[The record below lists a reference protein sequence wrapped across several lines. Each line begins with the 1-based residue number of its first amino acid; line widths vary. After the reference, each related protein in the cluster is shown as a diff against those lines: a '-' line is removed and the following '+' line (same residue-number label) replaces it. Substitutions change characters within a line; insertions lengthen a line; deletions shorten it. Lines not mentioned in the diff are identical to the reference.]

1 MSLPLHQISADHR
14 ALLSAAARAA
24 DIDDPV
30 AVLLDDLQ
38 HAVLDNA
45 IRGPFVPVE
54 GVFVREW
61 DRTYPKHW
69 AGTRFGLRLYTLD
82 GIRLARCVTPYSD
95 DLHDFVH
102 NFFVVARRDYIPL
115 YRKAV
120 RLQRRSAPISPPPI
134 LPDAIFDTLRRNTLD
149 YLNRDNLTRIR
160 QLGGRPRR
168 GLLLSGP
175 PGNGKTS
182 ACRWLWEECHRL
194 RYEYRIVSPDAYQA
208 ARQSCNSV
216 EAVKQL
222 FMVNKRG
229 IVFFDDMDIALRDRA
244 LSPDRDDQNVF
255 LGAMDGIEAK
265 EGVVYVFTTNC
276 PVDLIDPAFKRP
288 GRIDLVLQF
297 DPPDAE
303 LRRRLFDRWH
313 PEILAGIDLDRAVAD
328 TAGRSYAEIEELKN
342 LLIIIHLD
350 SGRWDWQ
357 AALRQWEINR
367 HDLSMERMRAIGFHC
382 NGAMAHN

>member
-1 MSLPLHQISADHR
+1 MSLPLHQLSADHR
-14 ALLSAAARAA
+14 ALVAAAAKAA
-24 DIDDPV
+24 RIDDPV
-30 AVLLDDLQ
+30 VVQLDEFQ
-38 HAVLDNA
+38 HALLEHAV
-45 IRGPFVPVE
+45 RGPFVPID
-54 GVFVREW
+54 GMFVRDW
-61 DRTYPKHW
+61 DRYAPRQSV
-69 AGTRFGLRLYTLD
+69 GTPFGIRLYTLN
-82 GIRLARCVTPYSD
+82 GIRLGRCSASYFSDFYS
-95 DLHDFVH
+95 FVH
-102 NFFVVARRDYIPL
+102 DFFVVSRADYLPLFRTAIRLRRKTIDE
-115 YRKAV
+115 
-120 RLQRRSAPISPPPI
+120 SPPPI
-134 LPDAIFDTLRRNTLD
+134 LPDAVFDTLRRNTLD

-160 QLGGRPRR
+160 ELGGRPRR

-194 RYEYRIVSPDAYQA
+194 RYEYKIISPDAYRS
-208 ARQSCNSV
+208 ARESCNPV

-244 LSPDRDDQNVF
+244 LSPERDDQNVF

-276 PVDLIDPAFKRP
+276 PIDLIDPAFKRP

-303 LRRRLFDRWH
+303 LRRRLIDRWH
-313 PEILAGIDLDRAVAD
+313 EEIREAIDLDRVVAD
-328 TAGRSYAEIEELKN
+328 TDGRSYAEIEELKN
-342 LLIIIHLD
+342 LLIILQLD
-350 SGRWDWQ
+350 TGEWDWSG
-357 AALRQWEINR
+357 ALKQWEINR

-382 NGAMAHN
+382 NGAVAH